1 MGIFCFVLGNAIIY
15 IFKAYFWKKTERSW
29 YRTQDPKKDF
39 NAIFVPHIDTQ
50 IMLNRDHFYSEG
62 PLFILEES
70 YVQDKQDSRSR
81 GYLPNTVWN

>member
-1 MGIFCFVLGNAIIY
+1 MGGQRQNEILLILCPFIATVGSL
-15 IFKAYFWKKTERSW
+15 TERSW

-50 IMLNRDHFYSEG
+50 IMLDRDHFYSEG

-70 YVQDKQDSRSR
+70 YVQDKKDSRSR